1 MPRILPFD
9 EAAMPAIAAELG
21 TAIREAP
28 FRLRDAAVY
37 ECRLTNQRLG
47 AEVRLLLWPSLARVD
62 AYLGDCA
69 MVFKRIE
76 DVAIYPGVEVTF
88 RRADGAFLFVTSKG
102 IVATAS

>member
-9 EAAMPAIAAELG
+9 EAALSAIAAELG
-21 TAIREAP
+21 AAIQEAP

-37 ECRLTNQRLG
+37 ECRLPNRRLG

-88 RRADGAFLFVTSKG
+88 RRADGSFLFLTNEGV
-102 IVATAS
+102 VATVS